1 MDQSL
6 EVIERTLQASIKEQR
21 AARRW
26 KNFFRLTTLVIV
38 VTAVAVG
45 GNTDLEGIDGDTP
58 LTAKV
63 KVRGVIA
70 DGQEASAENIKR
82 GLTRAFEH
90 ENTKGVIL
98 EINSPGGSPVQAGQV
113 YDEIV
118 RRRALHPDIKVYA
131 VITDLGAS
139 GGYYIASAAD
149 QVFADKASLVGSIGV
164 TAASFGYVEL
174 MQKLGVERRVYTSG
188 EHKAFLDQ
196 FQPQNEKETKF
207 WEGVL
212 QATHKQFIAAVEAG
226 RGERLKDSADAELFS
241 GLVWTGE
248 QAVGL
253 GLIDRLGDSD
263 YVAREVV
270 GVERIVD
277 FSSKQNVVDRFANKL
292 GTAVANQ
299 LSLNLGFG
307 GVVLR

>member
-1 MDQSL
+1 M
-6 EVIERTLQASIKEQR
+6 
-21 AARRW
+21 
-26 KNFFRLTTLVIV
+26 
-38 VTAVAVG
+38 
-45 GNTDLEGIDGDTP
+45 
-58 LTAKV
+58 
-63 KVRGVIA
+63 
-70 DGQEASAENIKR
+70 
-82 GLTRAFEH
+82 
-90 ENTKGVIL
+90 
-98 EINSPGGSPVQAGQV
+98 
-113 YDEIV
+113 
-118 RRRALHPDIKVYA
+118 
-131 VITDLGAS
+131 
-139 GGYYIASAAD
+139 
-149 QVFADKASLVGSIGV
+149 
-164 TAASFGYVEL
+164 
-174 MQKLGVERRVYTSG
+174 
-188 EHKAFLDQ
+188 
-196 FQPQNEKETKF
+196 
-207 WEGVL
+207 

-307 GVVLR
+307 GMVLR